1 MKKILKFAI
10 TAITLMAIAQSF
22 ATANVFSI
30 KIFKESGNQGEGV
43 RDIISGKEPG
53 V

>member
-1 MKKILKFAI
+1 MRKILKFAI
-10 TAITLMAIAQSF
+10 TAITFLAIAQTF
-22 ATANVFSI
+22 ANANVFSI
-30 KIFKESGNQGEGV
+30 KVLRESGKQGEGI